1 MSGDLSNASNIKS
14 SDKTIAELR
23 ASLKIIKDKNSGFD
37 EDSYKDLIIKYEKAM
52 EIIEEQRIML
62 DEYRRNKL
70 PSKDEVDTISSML
83 DLINKLDDNT
93 LDKISKLNKK

>member
-1 MSGDLSNASNIKS
+1 M
-14 SDKTIAELR
+14 R